1 MTRSTVKAAIP
12 ERRCEAGF
20 TLVEA
25 LISVLVLVVG
35 LMGVA
40 NLFALAA
47 SSNSTANHSTA
58 AVAEATETMERLK
71 AIPFLRLVPG
81 GDLDNPLPVAA
92 LPGPPGTPSPVTPN
106 TYNRIREVPG
116 VGVIRTTWR
125 IDRPGAGG
133 PDTLFIRVRSQS
145 MSPMR
150 GRRSRAEFT
159 TFRTCT
165 TSGCP

>member
-1 MTRSTVKAAIP
+1 MTRSL
-12 ERRCEAGF
+12 ERRTSHGEAGF

-25 LISVLVLVVG
+25 LISVLVLVFG

-47 SSNSTANHSTA
+47 SSNSTANHATA

-71 AIPFLRLVPG
+71 AIPFTQLVPG
-81 GDLDNPLPVAA
+81 GDIDNPLPAPAVPGFPGAA
-92 LPGPPGTPSPVTPN
+92 DVTVN
-106 TYNRIREVPG
+106 TYNRIREIPG
-116 VGVIRTTWR
+116 VGVIRTTWT
-125 IDRPGAGG
+125 IVRPGAGG
-133 PDTLFIRVRSQS
+133 PDTLFIRVRSES
-145 MSPMR
+145 TSVMR

-165 TSGCP
+165 TAGCP